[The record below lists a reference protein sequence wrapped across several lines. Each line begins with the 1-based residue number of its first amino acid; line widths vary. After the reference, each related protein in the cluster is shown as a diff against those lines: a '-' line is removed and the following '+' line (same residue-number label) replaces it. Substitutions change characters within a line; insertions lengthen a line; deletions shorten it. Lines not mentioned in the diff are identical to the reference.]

1 MDKDKFYKPNQKDM
15 AVMKKIHHHHMASM
29 NHSTDSPKHK
39 HHIQQV
45 MKHKSQLSKD
55 AQKLLMMGEGTYK
68 VEIEGLPKMYMD
80 TDNPGELR
88 RDLRKIVRKVDMVK
102 NVERVQK
109 SQVRKDLQLKIQGK
123 DDMEEMTMG
132 QGVEVKKTKIGEV
145 PKGIGWSLKKLGKHT
160 GKDHDVWHRVT
171 KPVAQPKIRAGSPM
185 YSSKNES
192 FFFVAEDQIKKDGA
206 KIKKAYAAIATEDM
220 NTITK
225 HLKKQGIDHDH
236 DKGELYVRRQDHRD
250 VMNHLNDLM
259 KKKMIKSKPPVTA
272 EKLDKEDEPFIK
284 NLVKNLRKGSKTHA
298 GQADDLEKAVKEAR
312 GVPRK
317 HTKTYSTM
325 NLKKAREL
333 MSPAKHRQDGID
345 RIAKGMGIS
354 KAKATKHH
362 DDVMKSYGFKA
373 EDKGRGPTGIA
384 YSLPKGHPDA
394 ENPATRQKYPERQ
407 TDKYKADYAKNNPLK
422 LSGKFS
428 KNESD
433 DYHYSTGEPLNKKLS
448 PKAQKAK
455 DAQARID
462 KKFAPGGSYSKGA
475 DQIRKVIA
483 KNETLTKEDTDFSK
497 AIDIVRKHS
506 KGSEIR
512 GSGDGT
518 TVTAEHPRGQYA
530 SKADRAAHTNM
541 LKDKLKHLKS
551 VKVVHKTYPGSATEQ
566 KEAHSTKDI
575 LKMFPKPSKF
585 SDKEVKMAKGI
596 AFDKR
601 YKGGDMDGAVRAQN
615 KIKKVLSDHPAVARA
630 NRAANESIGPFRR
643 GPKIFQPKPGDSP
656 ERTAMIK
663 SVQKSLNKRRE
674 RLAKAKKDRQA
685 AWAQGKDFDVTKAL
699 GYGPS
704 VKEEKKKK
712 TGLAGKA
719 EKSGMPLGILK
730 TVYNRGMAAW
740 KTGHRKGTTPQQW
753 AHARVNSFIT
763 KSSGTWGKA
772 DKDLADKVRARK
784 K

>member
-1 MDKDKFYKPNQKDM
+1 MDNKKKIIDETKKIVGKHLDKAGIPYSYAGGPEPMVRQKD
-15 AVMKKIHHHHMASM
+15 AGRAKALINKLHKDGTIKRNPGVTAYDKGPNIRPI
-29 NHSTDSPKHK
+29 STALKNK
-39 HHIQQV
+39 LGIKEATYQV
-45 MKHKSQLSKD
+45 D
-55 AQKLLMMGEGTYK
+55 
-68 VEIEGLPKMYMD
+68 IDGLPKMFMD

-102 NVERVQK
+102 DVKRVQK
-109 SQVRKDLQLKIQGK
+109 SDVRKHLQLKLKGH
-123 DDMEEMTMG
+123 DGEEEMEENKRPGLWANMHAKKKRGEPPAKKGDKDYPSDDALKRARGENVDELRTG
-132 QGVEVKKTKIGEV
+132 HSVEVKKTKIGEV
-145 PKGIGWSLKKLGKHT
+145 PKGIGWSLKKLGKQT

-171 KPVAQPKIRAGSPM
+171 KPVAQPRIRAGSPM
-185 YSSKNES
+185 YNSKNES

-206 KIKKAYAAIATEDM
+206 KVKKAYAAIATEDM
-220 NTITK
+220 NVITK

-272 EKLDKEDEPFIK
+272 EKLDKDDEPFIK
-284 NLVKNLRKGSKTHA
+284 NLIKNLRKGSKTHG
-298 GQADDLEKAVKEAR
+298 GQADDLEKAMKEAR

-317 HTKTYSTM
+317 HAKTYSNL

-354 KAKATKHH
+354 KAKAAKHH

-394 ENPATRQKYPERQ
+394 ENPATGKKYPERQ
-407 TDKYKADYAKNNPLK
+407 TDKYKADYAKNSPLK

-483 KNETLTKEDTDFSK
+483 KNEAMDPVTLGKMQAQAAATQRANQKKRDEKEK
-497 AIDIVRKHS
+497 
-506 KGSEIR
+506 
-512 GSGDGT
+512 
-518 TVTAEHPRGQYA
+518 
-530 SKADRAAHTNM
+530 
-541 LKDKLKHLKS
+541 KD
-551 VKVVHKTYPGSATEQ
+551 
-566 KEAHSTKDI
+566 
-575 LKMFPKPSKF
+575 
-585 SDKEVKMAKGI
+585 MAKK
-596 AFDKR
+596 ATHE
-601 YKGGDMDGAVRAQN
+601 MVT
-615 KIKKVLSDHPAVARA
+615 
-630 NRAANESIGPFRR
+630 RR
-643 GPKIFQPKPGDSP
+643 GKPIFQPKPGDSP

-663 SVQKSLNKRRE
+663 STQASLQKRKD
-674 RLAKAKKDRQA
+674 RLAKAKKDRA
-685 AWAQGKDFDVTKAL
+685 AAYKAGKPFDMVRAL
-699 GYGPS
+699 GYGKS
-704 VKEEKKKK
+704 VEANEEKKKK
-712 TGLAGKA
+712 TGLAAKA
-719 EKSGMPLGILK
+719 EKSGMPIGILRK
-730 TVYNRGMAAW
+730 VYNRGMAAW
-740 KTGHRKGTTPQQW
+740 KTGHRPGTTPQQW
-753 AHARVNSFIT
+753 AMARVNSFVT

-772 DKDLADKVRARK
+772 DKDLAAKVRAAK

>member
-132 QGVEVKKTKIGEV
+132 QGVEVKKTAVGDR
-145 PKGIGWSLKKLGKHT
+145 PKGYGWSLKKSGQQT
-160 GKDHDVWHRVT
+160 GKDHDVWHRQT
-171 KPVAQPKIRAGSPM
+171 KGVVQPRITTRSPM
-185 YSSKNES
+185 FNSKNES
-192 FFFVAEDQIKKDGA
+192 FYFVKEDQIKKDGA

-220 NTITK
+220 NIITK

-272 EKLDKEDEPFIK
+272 EKLDKEDEPFVK
-284 NLVKNLRKGSKTHA
+284 NLIKNLRKGAKTHG
-298 GQADDLEKAVKEAR
+298 GQADDLEKAMKEAR

-317 HTKTYSTM
+317 QAKTFSNL

-394 ENPATRQKYPERQ
+394 ENPATRKKYPERQ
-407 TDKYKADYAKNNPLK
+407 TDKYKADYAKNSPLK
-422 LSGKFS
+422 LSGKFGR
-428 KNESD
+428 NESVD
-433 DYHYSTGEPLNKKLS
+433 
-448 PKAQKAK
+448 
-455 DAQARID
+455 
-462 KKFAPGGSYSKGA
+462 
-475 DQIRKVIA
+475 
-483 KNETLTKEDTDFSK
+483 
-497 AIDIVRKHS
+497 
-506 KGSEIR
+506 
-512 GSGDGT
+512 
-518 TVTAEHPRGQYA
+518 
-530 SKADRAAHTNM
+530 
-541 LKDKLKHLKS
+541 
-551 VKVVHKTYPGSATEQ
+551 
-566 KEAHSTKDI
+566 EA
-575 LKMFPKPSKF
+575 FPKRTRSF
-585 SDKEVKMAKGI
+585 E
-596 AFDKR
+596 
-601 YKGGDMDGAVRAQN
+601 
-615 KIKKVLSDHPAVARA
+615 
-630 NRAANESIGPFRR
+630 
-643 GPKIFQPKPGDSP
+643 PKPGDSP

-740 KTGHRKGTTPQQW
+740 KTGHRPGTTPQQW
-753 AHARVNSFIT
+753 GHARVNSFIT

>member
-1 MDKDKFYKPNQKDM
+1 MTI
-15 AVMKKIHHHHMASM
+15 KKK
-29 NHSTDSPKHK
+29 TVD
-39 HHIQQV
+39 
-45 MKHKSQLSKD
+45 
-55 AQKLLMMGEGTYK
+55 EGTYK
-68 VEIEGLPKMYMD
+68 VEIEGLPRMYMD

-123 DDMEEMTMG
+123 DDIDESLNETKVIVGKHLDKAGIPYSYAGGPDPMVRQKDAGRAKELINKLHKDGTIKRNPGVTVYDKGPNIRPISKALKNKLGIKELRMG
-132 QGVEVKKTKIGEV
+132 HSVEVKKTKIGEV
-145 PKGIGWSLKKLGKHT
+145 PKGIGWSLKKLGKQT

-185 YSSKNES
+185 YNSKNES

-220 NTITK
+220 NVITK

-272 EKLDKEDEPFIK
+272 EKLDKDDEPFIK

-298 GQADDLEKAVKEAR
+298 GQADDLEKAMKEAR

-317 HTKTYSTM
+317 HAKTYSNL

-354 KAKATKHH
+354 KAKAAKHH
-362 DDVMKSYGFKA
+362 DDVMKSYGFKPEGKA
-373 EDKGRGPTGIA
+373 YGPTGVS
-384 YSLPKGHPDA
+384 YYVPKGHPN
-394 ENPATRQKYPERQ
+394 EVNPKTREKYPERQ
-407 TDKYKADYAKNNPLK
+407 TDKYKANYAKNNPLK

-483 KNETLTKEDTDFSK
+483 KNEAMDPVTLGKMQAQAAATQRANQKKRDEKEK
-497 AIDIVRKHS
+497 
-506 KGSEIR
+506 
-512 GSGDGT
+512 
-518 TVTAEHPRGQYA
+518 
-530 SKADRAAHTNM
+530 
-541 LKDKLKHLKS
+541 KD
-551 VKVVHKTYPGSATEQ
+551 
-566 KEAHSTKDI
+566 
-575 LKMFPKPSKF
+575 
-585 SDKEVKMAKGI
+585 MAKK
-596 AFDKR
+596 ATHE
-601 YKGGDMDGAVRAQN
+601 MVT
-615 KIKKVLSDHPAVARA
+615 
-630 NRAANESIGPFRR
+630 RR
-643 GPKIFQPKPGDSP
+643 GKPIFQPKPDDSP

-663 SVQKSLNKRRE
+663 STQASLQKRKD
-674 RLAKAKKDRQA
+674 RLAKAKKDRA
-685 AWAQGKDFDVTKAL
+685 AAYKAGKPFDMVRAL
-699 GYGPS
+699 GYGKS
-704 VKEEKKKK
+704 VEGKK
-712 TGLAGKA
+712 
-719 EKSGMPLGILK
+719 
-730 TVYNRGMAAW
+730 
-740 KTGHRKGTTPQQW
+740 
-753 AHARVNSFIT
+753 
-763 KSSGTWGKA
+763 
-772 DKDLADKVRARK
+772 
-784 K
+784 

>member
-1 MDKDKFYKPNQKDM
+1 
-15 AVMKKIHHHHMASM
+15 MASM
-29 NHSTDSPKHK
+29 QHSTGSPKHK

-109 SQVRKDLQLKIQGK
+109 SEVRKDLQLKIQGK

-192 FFFVAEDQIKKDGA
+192 FFFVAEDQIKRDGA

-220 NTITK
+220 NVITK

-259 KKKMIKSKPPVTA
+259 KKKMIKNKPPVTA
-272 EKLDKEDEPFIK
+272 EKLDKDDEPFVKKLI
-284 NLVKNLRKGSKTHA
+284 KNLRKGAKTHA
-298 GQADDLEKAVKEAR
+298 GQADDLEKSMKEAR
-312 GVPRK
+312 GVPRNY
-317 HTKTYSTM
+317 TKKYSNL

-354 KAKATKHH
+354 KAKAAKHH

-394 ENPATRQKYPERQ
+394 ENPATGKKYPERQ
-407 TDKYKADYAKNNPLK
+407 TDKYKADYAKNSPLK

-428 KNESD
+428 KNENAFRPPHMTKKD
-433 DYHYSTGEPLNKKLS
+433 VDIQKAKLS
-448 PKAQKAK
+448 PKAQRAK

-483 KNETLTKEDTDFSK
+483 KNESVDE
-497 AIDIVRKHS
+497 IV
-506 KGSEIR
+506 
-512 GSGDGT
+512 T
-518 TVTAEHPRGQYA
+518 
-530 SKADRAAHTNM
+530 
-541 LKDKLKHLKS
+541 
-551 VKVVHKTYPGSATEQ
+551 
-566 KEAHSTKDI
+566 
-575 LKMFPKPSKF
+575 
-585 SDKEVKMAKGI
+585 
-596 AFDKR
+596 
-601 YKGGDMDGAVRAQN
+601 
-615 KIKKVLSDHPAVARA
+615 
-630 NRAANESIGPFRR
+630 RR
-643 GPKIFQPKPGDSP
+643 GKPIFQPKPGDSP

-674 RLAKAKKDRQA
+674 RLAQIKKDRA
-685 AWAQGKDFDVTKAL
+685 AAYKQGKDFDVVKAL
-699 GYGPS
+699 GYDKAVEANED
-704 VKEEKKKK
+704 VKAAIKKK
-712 TGLAGKA
+712 AD
-719 EKSGMPLGILK
+719 KSGMPAGILRQ
-730 TVYNRGMAAW
+730 VYNRGVAAW
-740 KTGHRKGTTPQQW
+740 RTGHRPGTTPSQW
-753 AHARVNSFIT
+753 GHARVNSFVT

>member
-1 MDKDKFYKPNQKDM
+1 MDKDKFYKPNKKDM

-132 QGVEVKKTKIGEV
+132 QGVEVKKTAIGDR
-145 PKGIGWSLKKLGKHT
+145 PKGIGWSLKKSGQQT
-160 GKDHDVWHRVT
+160 GKDHDVWHRQT
-171 KPVAQPKIRAGSPM
+171 KGVVQPRITTRSPM
-185 YSSKNES
+185 FNSKNES
-192 FFFVAEDQIKKDGA
+192 FFFVKEDQIKKDGA

-272 EKLDKEDEPFIK
+272 EKLDKEDEPFVK
-284 NLVKNLRKGSKTHA
+284 NLIKNLRKGAKTHG
-298 GQADDLEKAVKEAR
+298 GQADDLEKAMKEAR
-312 GVPRK
+312 GVPRNY
-317 HTKTYSTM
+317 TKKYSNM

-333 MSPAKHRQDGID
+333 MSPAKHREDGIN

-373 EDKGRGPTGIA
+373 EGKAYGPTGVS
-384 YSLPKGHPDA
+384 YYVPKGHPS
-394 ENPATRQKYPERQ
+394 EVNPKTREKYPERQ
-407 TDKYKADYAKNNPLK
+407 TAKYKADYAKNSPIK

-448 PKAQKAK
+448 PKAQRAK

-483 KNETLTKEDTDFSK
+483 
-497 AIDIVRKHS
+497 R
-506 KGSEIR
+506 
-512 GSGDGT
+512 
-518 TVTAEHPRGQYA
+518 
-530 SKADRAAHTNM
+530 
-541 LKDKLKHLKS
+541 
-551 VKVVHKTYPGSATEQ
+551 
-566 KEAHSTKDI
+566 
-575 LKMFPKPSKF
+575 
-585 SDKEVKMAKGI
+585 
-596 AFDKR
+596 
-601 YKGGDMDGAVRAQN
+601 
-615 KIKKVLSDHPAVARA
+615 
-630 NRAANESIGPFRR
+630 NESVDEIVTRR
-643 GPKIFQPKPGDSP
+643 GKPIFQPKPGDSP

-674 RLAKAKKDRQA
+674 RLAKVKKDRA
-685 AWAQGKDFDVTKAL
+685 AAYKQGKDFDVLKAL
-699 GYGPS
+699 GYGKA
-704 VKEEKKKK
+704 VEANEEKKKK
-712 TGLAGKA
+712 TGLAAKA

-740 KTGHRKGTTPQQW
+740 KTGHRPGTTPQQW
-753 AHARVNSFIT
+753 GHARVNSFIT

>member
-1 MDKDKFYKPNQKDM
+1 MDKK
-15 AVMKKIHHHHMASM
+15 KKIVDEA
-29 NHSTDSPKHK
+29 TY
-39 HHIQQV
+39 QV
-45 MKHKSQLSKD
+45 D
-55 AQKLLMMGEGTYK
+55 
-68 VEIEGLPKMYMD
+68 IEGLPKMFMD
-80 TDNPGELR
+80 TDNPGSLKRE
-88 RDLRKIVRKVDMVK
+88 LRKIVRKVDMVK

-109 SQVRKDLQLKIQGK
+109 SDVRKHLQLKLKGQ
-123 DDMEEMTMG
+123 DDEDMEESKKRPGLWANMHAKKKRGEAPAKKGDKDYPSDDAIRRARGESIEELAMG
-132 QGVEVKKTKIGEV
+132 QGVEIKKTAVGDR
-145 PKGIGWSLKKLGKHT
+145 PKGIGWSLKKSGQQT

-171 KPVAQPKIRAGSPM
+171 KSVAQPKIGTRSPM
-185 YSSKNES
+185 FNSKNES
-192 FFFVAEDQIKKDGA
+192 FFFVAEDQIKRDGA

-259 KKKMIKSKPPVTA
+259 KKKMIKNKPPVTA
-272 EKLDKEDEPFIK
+272 EKLDKDDEPFVKKLI
-284 NLVKNLRKGSKTHA
+284 KNLRKGAKTHA
-298 GQADDLEKAVKEAR
+298 GQADDLEKSMKEAR
-312 GVPRK
+312 GVPRNY
-317 HTKTYSTM
+317 TKKYSNL

-354 KAKATKHH
+354 KAKAAKHH
-362 DDVMKSYGFKA
+362 DNVMKSYGFKA

-394 ENPATRQKYPERQ
+394 ENPATGKKYPERQ
-407 TDKYKADYAKNNPLK
+407 TDKYKADYAKNSPLK

-483 KNETLTKEDTDFSK
+483 KNESVDE
-497 AIDIVRKHS
+497 IV
-506 KGSEIR
+506 
-512 GSGDGT
+512 T
-518 TVTAEHPRGQYA
+518 
-530 SKADRAAHTNM
+530 
-541 LKDKLKHLKS
+541 
-551 VKVVHKTYPGSATEQ
+551 
-566 KEAHSTKDI
+566 
-575 LKMFPKPSKF
+575 
-585 SDKEVKMAKGI
+585 
-596 AFDKR
+596 
-601 YKGGDMDGAVRAQN
+601 
-615 KIKKVLSDHPAVARA
+615 
-630 NRAANESIGPFRR
+630 RR
-643 GPKIFQPKPGDSP
+643 GKPIFQPKPDDSP

-674 RLAKAKKDRQA
+674 RLAQVKKDRA
-685 AWAQGKDFDVTKAL
+685 AAYKQGKDFDVLKAL
-699 GYGPS
+699 GYGKA
-704 VKEEKKKK
+704 VEANEEKKK
-712 TGLAGKA
+712 TGLAAKA
-719 EKSGMPLGILK
+719 AKSGMPLGILK

-740 KTGHRKGTTPQQW
+740 KTGHRPGTTPQQW
-753 AHARVNSFIT
+753 GHARVNSFIT

>member
-1 MDKDKFYKPNQKDM
+1 MDKDKFYKPNKKDM
-15 AVMKKIHHHHMASM
+15 AIMKKIDHHHMASM
-29 NHSTDSPKHK
+29 NHSTGSPKHK

-123 DDMEEMTMG
+123 DDVDESEIKELAMG
-132 QGVEVKKTKIGEV
+132 QGVEVKKTAVGDR
-145 PKGIGWSLKKLGKHT
+145 PKGIGWSLKKSGQQT
-160 GKDHDVWHRVT
+160 GKDHDVWHRQT
-171 KPVAQPKIRAGSPM
+171 KGVAKPKITTRSPM
-185 YSSKNES
+185 YNSKNES
-192 FFFVAEDQIKKDGA
+192 FFFVAEDQIKRDGA

-220 NTITK
+220 NVITK

-250 VMNHLNDLM
+250 VMNHLSDLM

-272 EKLDKEDEPFIK
+272 EKLDKEDEPFVK
-284 NLVKNLRKGSKTHA
+284 NLIKNLRKGSKTHG
-298 GQADDLEKAVKEAR
+298 GQADDLEKAMKEAR
-312 GVPRK
+312 GIPRK
-317 HTKTYSTM
+317 QAKTFSNL

-345 RIAKGMGIS
+345 RIAKGMNIS

-362 DDVMKSYGFKA
+362 DDVMKSYGFKT

-394 ENPATRQKYPERQ
+394 ENPATRKKYPERQ
-407 TDKYKADYAKNNPLK
+407 TDKYKADYAKNSPLK
-422 LSGKFS
+422 LSGKFGR
-428 KNESD
+428 NESVD
-433 DYHYSTGEPLNKKLS
+433 
-448 PKAQKAK
+448 
-455 DAQARID
+455 
-462 KKFAPGGSYSKGA
+462 
-475 DQIRKVIA
+475 
-483 KNETLTKEDTDFSK
+483 
-497 AIDIVRKHS
+497 
-506 KGSEIR
+506 
-512 GSGDGT
+512 
-518 TVTAEHPRGQYA
+518 
-530 SKADRAAHTNM
+530 
-541 LKDKLKHLKS
+541 
-551 VKVVHKTYPGSATEQ
+551 
-566 KEAHSTKDI
+566 EA
-575 LKMFPKPSKF
+575 FPKRTRSF
-585 SDKEVKMAKGI
+585 E
-596 AFDKR
+596 
-601 YKGGDMDGAVRAQN
+601 
-615 KIKKVLSDHPAVARA
+615 
-630 NRAANESIGPFRR
+630 
-643 GPKIFQPKPGDSP
+643 PKPGDSP

-663 SVQKSLNKRRE
+663 SVQNSLNKRRE
-674 RLAKAKKDRQA
+674 RLAKAKKDRQT
-685 AWAQGKDFDVTKAL
+685 AWSQGKPFDTLKAL
-699 GYGPS
+699 GYG
-704 VKEEKKKK
+704 KTNEEKKKK

-719 EKSGMPLGILK
+719 EKSGMPLGVLK

-740 KTGHRKGTTPQQW
+740 KTGHRPGTTPQQW
-753 AHARVNSFIT
+753 GHARVNSFIT

>member
-1 MDKDKFYKPNQKDM
+1 MDKDKFYKPNKKDM

-29 NHSTDSPKHK
+29 QHSTGSPEHK

-45 MKHKSQLSKD
+45 MRHKNQLSKD

-132 QGVEVKKTKIGEV
+132 QGVEIKKTKIGEI
-145 PKGIGWSLKKLGKHT
+145 PKGIGWSLKKLGKDT

-171 KPVAQPKIRAGSPM
+171 KPVAQPRIRAGSTM

-220 NTITK
+220 NVITK

-298 GQADDLEKAVKEAR
+298 DQADDLEKAMKEAR

-317 HTKTYSTM
+317 YAKTYSNL

-354 KAKATKHH
+354 KAKAAKHH
-362 DDVMKSYGFKA
+362 DDVMKSYGFKPEGKA
-373 EDKGRGPTGIA
+373 YGPTGVS
-384 YSLPKGHPDA
+384 YYVPKGHPN
-394 ENPATRQKYPERQ
+394 EVNPKTREKYPERQ
-407 TDKYKADYAKNNPLK
+407 TAKYKADYAKNSPLK

-428 KNESD
+428 KNESVD
-433 DYHYSTGEPLNKKLS
+433 E
-448 PKAQKAK
+448 
-455 DAQARID
+455 
-462 KKFAPGGSYSKGA
+462 
-475 DQIRKVIA
+475 
-483 KNETLTKEDTDFSK
+483 
-497 AIDIVRKHS
+497 IV
-506 KGSEIR
+506 
-512 GSGDGT
+512 T
-518 TVTAEHPRGQYA
+518 
-530 SKADRAAHTNM
+530 
-541 LKDKLKHLKS
+541 
-551 VKVVHKTYPGSATEQ
+551 
-566 KEAHSTKDI
+566 
-575 LKMFPKPSKF
+575 
-585 SDKEVKMAKGI
+585 
-596 AFDKR
+596 
-601 YKGGDMDGAVRAQN
+601 
-615 KIKKVLSDHPAVARA
+615 
-630 NRAANESIGPFRR
+630 RR
-643 GPKIFQPKPGDSP
+643 GKPIFQPKPGDSP

-674 RLAKAKKDRQA
+674 RLAKAKKDRA
-685 AWAQGKDFDVTKAL
+685 AAYAQGKDFDMVKAL
-699 GYGPS
+699 GYGTS
-704 VKEEKKKK
+704 VKEDVKAAIKKK
-712 TGLAGKA
+712 AD
-719 EKSGMPLGILK
+719 KSGMPAGILRQ
-730 TVYNRGMAAW
+730 VYNRGVAAW
-740 KTGHRKGTTPQQW
+740 RTGHRPGTTPSQW
-753 AHARVNSFIT
+753 GHARVNSFVT

>member
-1 MDKDKFYKPNQKDM
+1 MQTEKQHLLKWQIKGNKMDKDKFYKPNKKDM
-15 AVMKKIHHHHMASM
+15 AIMKKIDHHHMASM
-29 NHSTDSPKHK
+29 NHSTGSPKHK

-123 DDMEEMTMG
+123 DDVDESEIKELAMG
-132 QGVEVKKTKIGEV
+132 QGVEVKKTAVGDR
-145 PKGIGWSLKKLGKHT
+145 PKGIGWSLKKSGQQT
-160 GKDHDVWHRVT
+160 GKDHDVWHRQT
-171 KPVAQPKIRAGSPM
+171 KGVAKPKITTRSPM
-185 YSSKNES
+185 YNSKNES
-192 FFFVAEDQIKKDGA
+192 FFFVAEDQIKRDGA

-220 NTITK
+220 NVITK

-250 VMNHLNDLM
+250 VMNHLSDLM

-272 EKLDKEDEPFIK
+272 EKLDKEDEPFVK
-284 NLVKNLRKGSKTHA
+284 NLIKNLRKGSKTHG
-298 GQADDLEKAVKEAR
+298 GQADDLEKAMKEAR
-312 GVPRK
+312 GIPRK
-317 HTKTYSTM
+317 QAKTFSNL

-345 RIAKGMGIS
+345 RIAKGMNIS

-362 DDVMKSYGFKA
+362 DDVMKSYGFKT

-394 ENPATRQKYPERQ
+394 ENPATRKKYPERQ
-407 TDKYKADYAKNNPLK
+407 TDKYKADYAKNSPLK
-422 LSGKFS
+422 LSGKFGR
-428 KNESD
+428 NESVD
-433 DYHYSTGEPLNKKLS
+433 
-448 PKAQKAK
+448 
-455 DAQARID
+455 
-462 KKFAPGGSYSKGA
+462 
-475 DQIRKVIA
+475 
-483 KNETLTKEDTDFSK
+483 
-497 AIDIVRKHS
+497 
-506 KGSEIR
+506 
-512 GSGDGT
+512 
-518 TVTAEHPRGQYA
+518 
-530 SKADRAAHTNM
+530 
-541 LKDKLKHLKS
+541 
-551 VKVVHKTYPGSATEQ
+551 
-566 KEAHSTKDI
+566 EA
-575 LKMFPKPSKF
+575 FPKRTRSF
-585 SDKEVKMAKGI
+585 E
-596 AFDKR
+596 
-601 YKGGDMDGAVRAQN
+601 
-615 KIKKVLSDHPAVARA
+615 
-630 NRAANESIGPFRR
+630 
-643 GPKIFQPKPGDSP
+643 PKPGDSP

-663 SVQKSLNKRRE
+663 SVQNSLNKRRE

-685 AWAQGKDFDVTKAL
+685 AYAQGKPFDTLKAL
-699 GYGPS
+699 GYG
-704 VKEEKKKK
+704 KTNEEKKKK

-719 EKSGMPLGILK
+719 EKSGMPLGVLK

-740 KTGHRKGTTPQQW
+740 KTGHRPGTTPQQW
-753 AHARVNSFIT
+753 GHARVNSFIT

>member
-29 NHSTDSPKHK
+29 QHSTDSPKHK

-123 DDMEEMTMG
+123 DEVDEELSTTMQKELDGLKAKHQHLSNLRTQSPSRQAEKERLKNRIKKLTGKSEEVEEAMQPRPRKGRQTPQELETMKLYNYAMKQKPGSPERKNVMNTLNRKRQEMGKPPIKELAMG
-132 QGVEVKKTKIGEV
+132 QGVEIKKTPVGER

-171 KPVAQPKIRAGSPM
+171 KPVAQPRIRAGSTM

-192 FFFVAEDQIKKDGA
+192 FFFVTEDQIKRDGA

-298 GQADDLEKAVKEAR
+298 GQADDLEKA
-312 GVPRK
+312 
-317 HTKTYSTM
+317 
-325 NLKKAREL
+325 
-333 MSPAKHRQDGID
+333 
-345 RIAKGMGIS
+345 
-354 KAKATKHH
+354 
-362 DDVMKSYGFKA
+362 MK

-394 ENPATRQKYPERQ
+394 ENPATGKKYPERQ
-407 TDKYKADYAKNNPLK
+407 TDKYKADYAKNSPLK

-483 KNETLTKEDTDFSK
+483 KNESVDE
-497 AIDIVRKHS
+497 IV
-506 KGSEIR
+506 
-512 GSGDGT
+512 T
-518 TVTAEHPRGQYA
+518 
-530 SKADRAAHTNM
+530 
-541 LKDKLKHLKS
+541 
-551 VKVVHKTYPGSATEQ
+551 
-566 KEAHSTKDI
+566 
-575 LKMFPKPSKF
+575 
-585 SDKEVKMAKGI
+585 
-596 AFDKR
+596 
-601 YKGGDMDGAVRAQN
+601 
-615 KIKKVLSDHPAVARA
+615 
-630 NRAANESIGPFRR
+630 RR
-643 GPKIFQPKPGDSP
+643 GKPIFQPKPDDSP

-674 RLAKAKKDRQA
+674 RLAQVKKDRA
-685 AWAQGKDFDVTKAL
+685 AAYKQGKDFDVLKAL
-699 GYGPS
+699 GYGKA
-704 VKEEKKKK
+704 VEANEEKKK
-712 TGLAGKA
+712 TGLAAKA
-719 EKSGMPLGILK
+719 AKSGMPLGILK

-740 KTGHRKGTTPQQW
+740 KTGHRPGTTPQQW
-753 AHARVNSFIT
+753 GHARVNSFIT

>member
-1 MDKDKFYKPNQKDM
+1 MDKDKFYKPNKKDM
-15 AVMKKIHHHHMASM
+15 AIMKKIDHHHMASM
-29 NHSTDSPKHK
+29 NHSTGSPKHK

-123 DDMEEMTMG
+123 DDVDESEIKELAMG
-132 QGVEVKKTKIGEV
+132 QGVEVKKTAVGDR
-145 PKGIGWSLKKLGKHT
+145 PKGIGWSLKKSGQQT
-160 GKDHDVWHRVT
+160 GKDHDVWHRQT
-171 KPVAQPKIRAGSPM
+171 KGVAKPKITTRSPM
-185 YSSKNES
+185 YNSKNES
-192 FFFVAEDQIKKDGA
+192 FFFVAEDQIKRDGA

-220 NTITK
+220 NVITK

-250 VMNHLNDLM
+250 VMNHLSDLM

-272 EKLDKEDEPFIK
+272 EKLDKEDEPFVK
-284 NLVKNLRKGSKTHA
+284 NLIKNLRKGSKTHG
-298 GQADDLEKAVKEAR
+298 GQADDLEKAMKEAR
-312 GVPRK
+312 GIPRK
-317 HTKTYSTM
+317 QAKTFSNL

-345 RIAKGMGIS
+345 RIAKGMNIS

-362 DDVMKSYGFKA
+362 DDVMKSYGFKT

-394 ENPATRQKYPERQ
+394 ENPATRKKYPERQ
-407 TDKYKADYAKNNPLK
+407 TDKYKADYAKNSPLK
-422 LSGKFS
+422 LSGKFGR
-428 KNESD
+428 NESVD
-433 DYHYSTGEPLNKKLS
+433 
-448 PKAQKAK
+448 
-455 DAQARID
+455 
-462 KKFAPGGSYSKGA
+462 
-475 DQIRKVIA
+475 
-483 KNETLTKEDTDFSK
+483 
-497 AIDIVRKHS
+497 
-506 KGSEIR
+506 
-512 GSGDGT
+512 
-518 TVTAEHPRGQYA
+518 
-530 SKADRAAHTNM
+530 
-541 LKDKLKHLKS
+541 
-551 VKVVHKTYPGSATEQ
+551 
-566 KEAHSTKDI
+566 EA
-575 LKMFPKPSKF
+575 FPKRTRSF
-585 SDKEVKMAKGI
+585 E
-596 AFDKR
+596 
-601 YKGGDMDGAVRAQN
+601 
-615 KIKKVLSDHPAVARA
+615 
-630 NRAANESIGPFRR
+630 
-643 GPKIFQPKPGDSP
+643 PKPGDSP

-674 RLAKAKKDRQA
+674 RLAKAKKDRQT
-685 AWAQGKDFDVTKAL
+685 AWSQGKPFDTLKAL
-699 GYGPS
+699 GYG
-704 VKEEKKKK
+704 KTNEEKKKK

-719 EKSGMPLGILK
+719 EKSGMPLGVLK

-740 KTGHRKGTTPQQW
+740 KTGHRPGTTPQQW
-753 AHARVNSFIT
+753 GHARVNSFIT

>member
-1 MDKDKFYKPNQKDM
+1 MQIEKQHLLKWQTKGNKMDKDKFYKPNKKDM

-29 NHSTDSPKHK
+29 QHSTGSPEHK

-45 MKHKSQLSKD
+45 MRHKNQLSKD

-132 QGVEVKKTKIGEV
+132 QGVEIKKTKIGEI
-145 PKGIGWSLKKLGKHT
+145 PKGIGWSLKKLGKDT

-171 KPVAQPKIRAGSPM
+171 KPVAQPRIRAGSTM

-220 NTITK
+220 NVITK

-298 GQADDLEKAVKEAR
+298 GQADDLEKAMKEAR

-317 HTKTYSTM
+317 YAKTYSNL

-354 KAKATKHH
+354 KAKAAKHH
-362 DDVMKSYGFKA
+362 DDVMKSYGFKPEGKA
-373 EDKGRGPTGIA
+373 YGPTGVS
-384 YSLPKGHPDA
+384 YYVPKGHPN
-394 ENPATRQKYPERQ
+394 EVNPKTREKYPERQ
-407 TDKYKADYAKNNPLK
+407 TAKYKADYAKNSPLK

-428 KNESD
+428 KNESVD
-433 DYHYSTGEPLNKKLS
+433 E
-448 PKAQKAK
+448 
-455 DAQARID
+455 
-462 KKFAPGGSYSKGA
+462 
-475 DQIRKVIA
+475 
-483 KNETLTKEDTDFSK
+483 
-497 AIDIVRKHS
+497 IV
-506 KGSEIR
+506 
-512 GSGDGT
+512 T
-518 TVTAEHPRGQYA
+518 
-530 SKADRAAHTNM
+530 
-541 LKDKLKHLKS
+541 
-551 VKVVHKTYPGSATEQ
+551 
-566 KEAHSTKDI
+566 
-575 LKMFPKPSKF
+575 
-585 SDKEVKMAKGI
+585 
-596 AFDKR
+596 
-601 YKGGDMDGAVRAQN
+601 
-615 KIKKVLSDHPAVARA
+615 
-630 NRAANESIGPFRR
+630 RR
-643 GPKIFQPKPGDSP
+643 GKPIFQPKPGDSP

-674 RLAKAKKDRQA
+674 RLAKAKKDRA
-685 AWAQGKDFDVTKAL
+685 AAYAQGKDFDMVKAL
-699 GYGPS
+699 GYGTS
-704 VKEEKKKK
+704 VKEDVKAAIKKK
-712 TGLAGKA
+712 AD
-719 EKSGMPLGILK
+719 KSGMPAGILRQ
-730 TVYNRGMAAW
+730 VYNRGVAAW
-740 KTGHRKGTTPQQW
+740 RTGHRPGTTPSQW
-753 AHARVNSFIT
+753 GHARVNSFVT

>member
-1 MDKDKFYKPNQKDM
+1 MTI
-15 AVMKKIHHHHMASM
+15 KKK
-29 NHSTDSPKHK
+29 TVD
-39 HHIQQV
+39 
-45 MKHKSQLSKD
+45 
-55 AQKLLMMGEGTYK
+55 EGTYK
-68 VEIEGLPKMYMD
+68 VEIEGLPRMYMD

-123 DDMEEMTMG
+123 DEMEEMTMG
-132 QGVEVKKTKIGEV
+132 QGVEIKKTAVGDR
-145 PKGIGWSLKKLGKHT
+145 PKGIGWSLKKSGQQT

-192 FFFVAEDQIKKDGA
+192 FFFVKEDQIKKDGA
-206 KIKKAYAAIATEDM
+206 KIKKAYDAIATEDM
-220 NTITK
+220 NVITK

-272 EKLDKEDEPFIK
+272 EKLDKDDEPFIK

-298 GQADDLEKAVKEAR
+298 GQADDLEKAMKEAR

-317 HTKTYSTM
+317 HAKTYSNL

-354 KAKATKHH
+354 KAKAAKHH
-362 DDVMKSYGFKA
+362 DDVMKSYGFKPEGKA
-373 EDKGRGPTGIA
+373 YGPTGVS
-384 YSLPKGHPDA
+384 YYVPKGHPN
-394 ENPATRQKYPERQ
+394 EVNPKTREKYPERQ

-433 DYHYSTGEPLNKKLS
+433 DYHYSTGEPLNKKMNPVTLG
-448 PKAQKAK
+448 KMQ
-455 DAQARID
+455 AQAAATQRANQRKRD
-462 KKFAPGGSYSKGA
+462 EKEKK
-475 DQIRKVIA
+475 D
-483 KNETLTKEDTDFSK
+483 
-497 AIDIVRKHS
+497 
-506 KGSEIR
+506 
-512 GSGDGT
+512 
-518 TVTAEHPRGQYA
+518 
-530 SKADRAAHTNM
+530 
-541 LKDKLKHLKS
+541 
-551 VKVVHKTYPGSATEQ
+551 
-566 KEAHSTKDI
+566 
-575 LKMFPKPSKF
+575 
-585 SDKEVKMAKGI
+585 MAKK
-596 AFDKR
+596 ATHE
-601 YKGGDMDGAVRAQN
+601 MVT
-615 KIKKVLSDHPAVARA
+615 
-630 NRAANESIGPFRR
+630 RR
-643 GPKIFQPKPGDSP
+643 GKPIFQPKPGDSP

-674 RLAKAKKDRQA
+674 RLAQVKKDRA
-685 AWAQGKDFDVTKAL
+685 AAYKQGKDFDVLKAL
-699 GYGPS
+699 GYGKA
-704 VKEEKKKK
+704 VEANEEKKKK
-712 TGLAGKA
+712 TGLAAKA
-719 EKSGMPLGILK
+719 EKSGMPLGILRQ
-730 TVYNRGMAAW
+730 VYNRGMAAW
-740 KTGHRKGTTPQQW
+740 KTGHRPGTTPQQW
-753 AHARVNSFIT
+753 AMARVNSFVT

-772 DKDLADKVRARK
+772 DKDLAAKVRAAK

>member
-29 NHSTDSPKHK
+29 QHSTDSPKHK

-123 DDMEEMTMG
+123 DDIDESLNETKVIVGKHLDKAGIPYSYAGGPDPMVRQKDAGRAKELINKLHKDGTIKRNPGVTVYDKGPNIRPISKALKNKLGIKELRMG
-132 QGVEVKKTKIGEV
+132 HSVEVKKTKIGEV
-145 PKGIGWSLKKLGKHT
+145 PKGIGWSLKKLGKQT

-171 KPVAQPKIRAGSPM
+171 KPVAQPRIRAGSPM
-185 YSSKNES
+185 YNSKNES

-220 NTITK
+220 NVITK

-298 GQADDLEKAVKEAR
+298 GQADDLEKAMKEAR

-317 HTKTYSTM
+317 HAKTYSNL

-354 KAKATKHH
+354 KAKAAKHH
-362 DDVMKSYGFKA
+362 DDVMKSYGFKPEGKA
-373 EDKGRGPTGIA
+373 YGPTGVS
-384 YSLPKGHPDA
+384 YYVPKGHPN
-394 ENPATRQKYPERQ
+394 EVNPKTREKYPERQ
-407 TDKYKADYAKNNPLK
+407 TDKYKADYAKNSPLK

-448 PKAQKAK
+448 PKAQRAK

-483 KNETLTKEDTDFSK
+483 KNESVDE
-497 AIDIVRKHS
+497 IV
-506 KGSEIR
+506 
-512 GSGDGT
+512 T
-518 TVTAEHPRGQYA
+518 
-530 SKADRAAHTNM
+530 
-541 LKDKLKHLKS
+541 
-551 VKVVHKTYPGSATEQ
+551 
-566 KEAHSTKDI
+566 
-575 LKMFPKPSKF
+575 
-585 SDKEVKMAKGI
+585 
-596 AFDKR
+596 
-601 YKGGDMDGAVRAQN
+601 
-615 KIKKVLSDHPAVARA
+615 
-630 NRAANESIGPFRR
+630 RR
-643 GPKIFQPKPGDSP
+643 GKPIFQPKPGDSP

-674 RLAKAKKDRQA
+674 RLAQVKKDRA
-685 AWAQGKDFDVTKAL
+685 AAYKQGKDFDVLKAL
-699 GYGPS
+699 GYGKA
-704 VKEEKKKK
+704 VEANEEKKK
-712 TGLAGKA
+712 TGLAAKA
-719 EKSGMPLGILK
+719 AKSGMPLGILK

-740 KTGHRKGTTPQQW
+740 KTGHRPGTTPQQW
-753 AHARVNSFIT
+753 GHARVNSFIT

>member
-1 MDKDKFYKPNQKDM
+1 MERKGNLPLVKRGNKMFYQPNERDQ

-29 NHSTDSPKHK
+29 QYSTGSPEHR
-39 HHIQQV
+39 HHVQQV
-45 MKHKSQLSKD
+45 MRHKTQLSKD

-123 DDMEEMTMG
+123 EEVDEEISANMQKELDHLKAKHQHLSNLRTSTPSRQAEKERIKNRIKKITGKSEEVKELAMG
-132 QGVEVKKTKIGEV
+132 QGVEIKKTAVGDR
-145 PKGIGWSLKKLGKHT
+145 PKGIGWSLKKSGQQT

-171 KPVAQPKIRAGSPM
+171 KPVAQPRIRAGSTM

-220 NTITK
+220 NVITK

-298 GQADDLEKAVKEAR
+298 GQADDLEKAMKEAR
-312 GVPRK
+312 GVPRNY
-317 HTKTYSTM
+317 TKKYSNL

-394 ENPATRQKYPERQ
+394 ENPATGKKYPERQ
-407 TDKYKADYAKNNPLK
+407 TDKYKADYAKNSPLK

-428 KNESD
+428 KNENAFRPPYMTKKD
-433 DYHYSTGEPLNKKLS
+433 VDIQKAKLS
-448 PKAQKAK
+448 PKAQRAK

-483 KNETLTKEDTDFSK
+483 KNESVDE
-497 AIDIVRKHS
+497 IV
-506 KGSEIR
+506 
-512 GSGDGT
+512 T
-518 TVTAEHPRGQYA
+518 
-530 SKADRAAHTNM
+530 
-541 LKDKLKHLKS
+541 
-551 VKVVHKTYPGSATEQ
+551 
-566 KEAHSTKDI
+566 
-575 LKMFPKPSKF
+575 
-585 SDKEVKMAKGI
+585 
-596 AFDKR
+596 
-601 YKGGDMDGAVRAQN
+601 
-615 KIKKVLSDHPAVARA
+615 
-630 NRAANESIGPFRR
+630 RR
-643 GPKIFQPKPGDSP
+643 GKPIFQPKPGDSP

-674 RLAKAKKDRQA
+674 RLAQVKKDRA
-685 AWAQGKDFDVTKAL
+685 AAYKQGKDFDVLKAL
-699 GYGPS
+699 GYGKA
-704 VKEEKKKK
+704 VEANEEKKK
-712 TGLAGKA
+712 TGLAAKA
-719 EKSGMPLGILK
+719 AKSGMPLGILK

-740 KTGHRKGTTPQQW
+740 KTGHRPGTTPQQW
-753 AHARVNSFIT
+753 GHARVNSFIT

>member
-1 MDKDKFYKPNQKDM
+1 MTI
-15 AVMKKIHHHHMASM
+15 KKKTV
-29 NHSTDSPKHK
+29 N
-39 HHIQQV
+39 
-45 MKHKSQLSKD
+45 
-55 AQKLLMMGEGTYK
+55 EGTYK

-132 QGVEVKKTKIGEV
+132 QGIEVKKTAVGDR
-145 PKGIGWSLKKLGKHT
+145 PKGIGWSLKKSGQQT

-171 KPVAQPKIRAGSPM
+171 KPVAQPRIRAGSPM

-220 NTITK
+220 NVITK

-298 GQADDLEKAVKEAR
+298 GQADDLEKAMKEAR

-317 HTKTYSTM
+317 YAKTYSNL

-354 KAKATKHH
+354 KAKAAKHH
-362 DDVMKSYGFKA
+362 DDVMKSYGFKPEGKA
-373 EDKGRGPTGIA
+373 YGPTGVS
-384 YSLPKGHPDA
+384 YYVPKGHPN
-394 ENPATRQKYPERQ
+394 EVNPKTREKYPERQ
-407 TDKYKADYAKNNPLK
+407 TDKYKADYAKNSPLK

-428 KNESD
+428 KNENAFRPPYMTKKD
-433 DYHYSTGEPLNKKLS
+433 VDIQKAKLS
-448 PKAQKAK
+448 PKAQRAK

-483 KNETLTKEDTDFSK
+483 KNESVDE
-497 AIDIVRKHS
+497 IV
-506 KGSEIR
+506 
-512 GSGDGT
+512 T
-518 TVTAEHPRGQYA
+518 
-530 SKADRAAHTNM
+530 
-541 LKDKLKHLKS
+541 
-551 VKVVHKTYPGSATEQ
+551 
-566 KEAHSTKDI
+566 
-575 LKMFPKPSKF
+575 
-585 SDKEVKMAKGI
+585 
-596 AFDKR
+596 
-601 YKGGDMDGAVRAQN
+601 
-615 KIKKVLSDHPAVARA
+615 
-630 NRAANESIGPFRR
+630 RR
-643 GPKIFQPKPGDSP
+643 GKPIFQPKPGDSP

-674 RLAKAKKDRQA
+674 RLAQIKKDRA
-685 AWAQGKDFDVTKAL
+685 AAYKQGKDFDVVKAL
-699 GYGPS
+699 GYDKAVEANED
-704 VKEEKKKK
+704 VKAAIKKK
-712 TGLAGKA
+712 AD
-719 EKSGMPLGILK
+719 KSGMPAGILRQ
-730 TVYNRGMAAW
+730 VYNRGVAAW
-740 KTGHRKGTTPQQW
+740 RTGHRPGTTPSQW
-753 AHARVNSFIT
+753 GHARVNSFVT

>member
-1 MDKDKFYKPNQKDM
+1 MTI
-15 AVMKKIHHHHMASM
+15 KKK
-29 NHSTDSPKHK
+29 TVD
-39 HHIQQV
+39 
-45 MKHKSQLSKD
+45 
-55 AQKLLMMGEGTYK
+55 EGTYK

-123 DDMEEMTMG
+123 DEMEEMTMG
-132 QGVEVKKTKIGEV
+132 QGVEIKKTAVGDR
-145 PKGIGWSLKKLGKHT
+145 PKGIGWSLKKSGQQT
-160 GKDHDVWHRVT
+160 GKDHDVWHRIT

-192 FFFVAEDQIKKDGA
+192 FFFVKEDQIKKDGA

-220 NTITK
+220 NVITK

-272 EKLDKEDEPFIK
+272 EKLDKEDEPFVK
-284 NLVKNLRKGSKTHA
+284 NLIKNLRKGAKTHG
-298 GQADDLEKAVKEAR
+298 GQADDLEKAMKEAR
-312 GVPRK
+312 GVPRNY
-317 HTKTYSTM
+317 TKKYSTM

-354 KAKATKHH
+354 KAKAAKHH
-362 DDVMKSYGFKA
+362 DNVMKSYGFKA

-394 ENPATRQKYPERQ
+394 ENPATGKKYPERQ
-407 TDKYKADYAKNNPLK
+407 TDKYKADYAKNSPLK

-483 KNETLTKEDTDFSK
+483 KNESVDE
-497 AIDIVRKHS
+497 IV
-506 KGSEIR
+506 
-512 GSGDGT
+512 T
-518 TVTAEHPRGQYA
+518 
-530 SKADRAAHTNM
+530 
-541 LKDKLKHLKS
+541 
-551 VKVVHKTYPGSATEQ
+551 
-566 KEAHSTKDI
+566 
-575 LKMFPKPSKF
+575 
-585 SDKEVKMAKGI
+585 
-596 AFDKR
+596 
-601 YKGGDMDGAVRAQN
+601 
-615 KIKKVLSDHPAVARA
+615 
-630 NRAANESIGPFRR
+630 RR
-643 GPKIFQPKPGDSP
+643 GKPIFQPKPDDSP

-674 RLAKAKKDRQA
+674 RLAQIKKDRA
-685 AWAQGKDFDVTKAL
+685 AAYKQGKDFDVLKAL
-699 GYGPS
+699 GYGKA
-704 VKEEKKKK
+704 VEANEEKKK
-712 TGLAGKA
+712 TGLAAKA
-719 EKSGMPLGILK
+719 AKSGMPLGILK

-740 KTGHRKGTTPQQW
+740 KTGHRPGTTPQQW
-753 AHARVNSFIT
+753 GHARVNSFIT

>member
-1 MDKDKFYKPNQKDM
+1 MTQIEKQHSLKWQIKGNKMDKDKFYKPNQKDM

-29 NHSTDSPKHK
+29 QHSTGSPKHK

-123 DDMEEMTMG
+123 DEMEEMTMG
-132 QGVEVKKTKIGEV
+132 QGVEIKKTAVGDR
-145 PKGIGWSLKKLGKHT
+145 PKGIGWSLKKSGQQT

-192 FFFVAEDQIKKDGA
+192 FFFVKEDQIKKDGA

-220 NTITK
+220 NVITK

-272 EKLDKEDEPFIK
+272 EKLDKDDEPFIK
-284 NLVKNLRKGSKTHA
+284 NLIKNLRKGSKTHA
-298 GQADDLEKAVKEAR
+298 GQADDLEKAM
-312 GVPRK
+312 
-317 HTKTYSTM
+317 KTENAFRPPHMS
-325 NLKKAREL
+325 KSDVDHQKARKL
-333 MSPAKHRQDGID
+333 MSPAKHRADGIN
-345 RIAKGMGIS
+345 RIMKGMNID
-354 KAKATKHH
+354 KAKATKYH
-362 DDVMKSYGFKA
+362 DNVMKSYGFKPEGKA
-373 EDKGRGPTGIA
+373 YGPTGVS
-384 YSLPKGHPDA
+384 YYVPKGHPN
-394 ENPATRQKYPERQ
+394 EVNPKTREKYPERQ
-407 TDKYKADYAKNNPLK
+407 TAKYKADYAKNSPLK

-428 KNESD
+428 KNESVD
-433 DYHYSTGEPLNKKLS
+433 E
-448 PKAQKAK
+448 
-455 DAQARID
+455 
-462 KKFAPGGSYSKGA
+462 
-475 DQIRKVIA
+475 
-483 KNETLTKEDTDFSK
+483 
-497 AIDIVRKHS
+497 IV
-506 KGSEIR
+506 
-512 GSGDGT
+512 T
-518 TVTAEHPRGQYA
+518 
-530 SKADRAAHTNM
+530 
-541 LKDKLKHLKS
+541 
-551 VKVVHKTYPGSATEQ
+551 
-566 KEAHSTKDI
+566 
-575 LKMFPKPSKF
+575 
-585 SDKEVKMAKGI
+585 
-596 AFDKR
+596 
-601 YKGGDMDGAVRAQN
+601 
-615 KIKKVLSDHPAVARA
+615 
-630 NRAANESIGPFRR
+630 RR
-643 GPKIFQPKPGDSP
+643 GKPIFQPKPGDSP

-674 RLAKAKKDRQA
+674 RLAQVKKDRA
-685 AWAQGKDFDVTKAL
+685 AAYKQGKDFDVLKAL
-699 GYGPS
+699 GYGKA
-704 VKEEKKKK
+704 VEANEEKKK
-712 TGLAGKA
+712 TGLAAKA
-719 EKSGMPLGILK
+719 AKSGMPLGILK

-740 KTGHRKGTTPQQW
+740 KTGHRPGTTPQQW
-753 AHARVNSFIT
+753 GHARVNSFIT

>member
-1 MDKDKFYKPNQKDM
+1 
-15 AVMKKIHHHHMASM
+15 
-29 NHSTDSPKHK
+29 
-39 HHIQQV
+39 
-45 MKHKSQLSKD
+45 
-55 AQKLLMMGEGTYK
+55 
-68 VEIEGLPKMYMD
+68 
-80 TDNPGELR
+80 
-88 RDLRKIVRKVDMVK
+88 MVK

-123 DDMEEMTMG
+123 DDIDESLNETKVIVGKHLDKAGIPYSYAGGPDPMVRQKDAGRAKELINKLHKDGTIKRNPGVTVYDKGPNIRPISKALKNKLGIKELRMG
-132 QGVEVKKTKIGEV
+132 HSVEVKKTKIGEV
-145 PKGIGWSLKKLGKHT
+145 PKGIGWSLKKLGKQT

-171 KPVAQPKIRAGSPM
+171 KPVAQPRIRAGSPM
-185 YSSKNES
+185 YNSKNES
-192 FFFVAEDQIKKDGA
+192 FFFVAEDQIKKDCA

-220 NTITK
+220 NVITK

-236 DKGELYVRRQDHRD
+236 DKGELYVRRKDHRD

-272 EKLDKEDEPFIK
+272 EKLDKDDEPFIK
-284 NLVKNLRKGSKTHA
+284 NLIKNLRKGSKTHG
-298 GQADDLEKAVKEAR
+298 GQADDLEKAMKEAR
-312 GVPRK
+312 GVPRNY
-317 HTKTYSTM
+317 TKKYSTM

-333 MSPAKHRQDGID
+333 MSPAKHRQDGIN

-394 ENPATRQKYPERQ
+394 ENPATGKKYPERQ
-407 TDKYKADYAKNNPLK
+407 TDKYKADYAKNSPLK

-448 PKAQKAK
+448 PKAQRAK

-483 KNETLTKEDTDFSK
+483 KNE
-497 AIDIVRKHS
+497 
-506 KGSEIR
+506 
-512 GSGDGT
+512 
-518 TVTAEHPRGQYA
+518 
-530 SKADRAAHTNM
+530 
-541 LKDKLKHLKS
+541 S
-551 VKVVHKTYPGSATEQ
+551 V
-566 KEAHSTKDI
+566 D
-575 LKMFPKPSKF
+575 
-585 SDKEVKMAKGI
+585 
-596 AFDKR
+596 
-601 YKGGDMDGAVRAQN
+601 
-615 KIKKVLSDHPAVARA
+615 
-630 NRAANESIGPFRR
+630 ESIGPFRR
-643 GPKIFQPKPGDSP
+643 GPKIFQPKPDDSP

-663 SVQKSLNKRRE
+663 SVQKSLNRRRE

-685 AWAQGKDFDVTKAL
+685 AYAQGKPFDTLKAL
-699 GYGPS
+699 GYG
-704 VKEEKKKK
+704 KAIEANEEKKKK
-712 TGLAGKA
+712 TGLAAKA

-740 KTGHRKGTTPQQW
+740 KTGHRPGTTPQQW
-753 AHARVNSFIT
+753 GHARVNSFIT

>member
-1 MDKDKFYKPNQKDM
+1 MDK
-15 AVMKKIHHHHMASM
+15 KKK
-29 NHSTDSPKHK
+29 TVD
-39 HHIQQV
+39 
-45 MKHKSQLSKD
+45 
-55 AQKLLMMGEGTYK
+55 EGTYK
-68 VEIEGLPKMYMD
+68 VEIEGLPKMYID

-132 QGVEVKKTKIGEV
+132 QGIEVKKTAVGDR
-145 PKGIGWSLKKLGKHT
+145 PKGIGWSLKKSGQQT
-160 GKDHDVWHRVT
+160 GKDHDVWHRQT
-171 KPVAQPKIRAGSPM
+171 KGVAQPRITTRSPM
-185 YSSKNES
+185 FNSKNES
-192 FFFVAEDQIKKDGA
+192 FFFVKEDQIKKDGA

-272 EKLDKEDEPFIK
+272 EKLDKEDEPFVK
-284 NLVKNLRKGSKTHA
+284 NLIKNLRKGAKTHG
-298 GQADDLEKAVKEAR
+298 GQADDLEKAMKEAR
-312 GVPRK
+312 GVPRNY
-317 HTKTYSTM
+317 TKKYSNL

-354 KAKATKHH
+354 KAKAAKHH

-394 ENPATRQKYPERQ
+394 ENPATGKKYPERQ
-407 TDKYKADYAKNNPLK
+407 TDKYKADYAKNSPLK

-428 KNESD
+428 KNEAMDPVTLGKMQADAAATQRSNQKKRD
-433 DYHYSTGEPLNKKLS
+433 EKEKKDMAAKLS
-448 PKAQKAK
+448 PKAQRAK

-483 KNETLTKEDTDFSK
+483 
-497 AIDIVRKHS
+497 R
-506 KGSEIR
+506 
-512 GSGDGT
+512 
-518 TVTAEHPRGQYA
+518 
-530 SKADRAAHTNM
+530 
-541 LKDKLKHLKS
+541 
-551 VKVVHKTYPGSATEQ
+551 
-566 KEAHSTKDI
+566 
-575 LKMFPKPSKF
+575 
-585 SDKEVKMAKGI
+585 
-596 AFDKR
+596 
-601 YKGGDMDGAVRAQN
+601 
-615 KIKKVLSDHPAVARA
+615 
-630 NRAANESIGPFRR
+630 NESVDEIVTRR
-643 GPKIFQPKPGDSP
+643 GKPIFQPKPGDSP

-674 RLAKAKKDRQA
+674 RLAQVKKDRA
-685 AWAQGKDFDVTKAL
+685 AAYKQGKDFDVLKAL
-699 GYGPS
+699 GYGKA
-704 VKEEKKKK
+704 VEANEEKKKK
-712 TGLAGKA
+712 TGLAAKA
-719 EKSGMPLGILK
+719 EKSGMPVGILRQ
-730 TVYNRGMAAW
+730 VYNRGMAAW
-740 KTGHRKGTTPQQW
+740 KTGHRPGTTPQQW
-753 AHARVNSFIT
+753 AMARVNSFVT

-772 DKDLADKVRARK
+772 DKDLAAKVRAAK

>member
-1 MDKDKFYKPNQKDM
+1 MTI
-15 AVMKKIHHHHMASM
+15 KKKTV
-29 NHSTDSPKHK
+29 N
-39 HHIQQV
+39 
-45 MKHKSQLSKD
+45 
-55 AQKLLMMGEGTYK
+55 EGTYK

-123 DDMEEMTMG
+123 DEMEEMTMG
-132 QGVEVKKTKIGEV
+132 QGVEIKKTAVGDR
-145 PKGIGWSLKKLGKHT
+145 PKGIGWSLKKSGQQT

-192 FFFVAEDQIKKDGA
+192 FFFVKEDQIKKDGA
-206 KIKKAYAAIATEDM
+206 KIKKAYDAIATEDM
-220 NTITK
+220 NVITK

-272 EKLDKEDEPFIK
+272 EKLDKDDEPFIK

-298 GQADDLEKAVKEAR
+298 GQADDLEKAMKEAR

-317 HTKTYSTM
+317 HAKTYSNL

-354 KAKATKHH
+354 KAKAAKHH
-362 DDVMKSYGFKA
+362 DDVMKSYGFKPEGKA
-373 EDKGRGPTGIA
+373 YGPTGVS
-384 YSLPKGHPDA
+384 YYVPKGHPN
-394 ENPATRQKYPERQ
+394 EVNPKTREKYPERQ

-433 DYHYSTGEPLNKKLS
+433 DYHYSTGEPLNKKMNPVTLG
-448 PKAQKAK
+448 KMQ
-455 DAQARID
+455 AQAAATQRANQRKRD
-462 KKFAPGGSYSKGA
+462 EKEKK
-475 DQIRKVIA
+475 D
-483 KNETLTKEDTDFSK
+483 
-497 AIDIVRKHS
+497 
-506 KGSEIR
+506 
-512 GSGDGT
+512 
-518 TVTAEHPRGQYA
+518 
-530 SKADRAAHTNM
+530 
-541 LKDKLKHLKS
+541 
-551 VKVVHKTYPGSATEQ
+551 
-566 KEAHSTKDI
+566 
-575 LKMFPKPSKF
+575 
-585 SDKEVKMAKGI
+585 MAKK
-596 AFDKR
+596 ATHE
-601 YKGGDMDGAVRAQN
+601 MVT
-615 KIKKVLSDHPAVARA
+615 
-630 NRAANESIGPFRR
+630 RR
-643 GPKIFQPKPGDSP
+643 GKPIFQPKPGDSP

-674 RLAKAKKDRQA
+674 RLAQVKKDRA
-685 AWAQGKDFDVTKAL
+685 AAYKQGKDFDVLKAL
-699 GYGPS
+699 GYGKA
-704 VKEEKKKK
+704 VEANEEKKKK
-712 TGLAGKA
+712 TGLAAKA
-719 EKSGMPLGILK
+719 EKSGMPLGILRQ
-730 TVYNRGMAAW
+730 VYNRGMAAW
-740 KTGHRKGTTPQQW
+740 KTGHRPGTTPQQW
-753 AHARVNSFIT
+753 AMARVNSFVT

-772 DKDLADKVRARK
+772 DKDLAAKVRAAK

>member
-1 MDKDKFYKPNQKDM
+1 MDKDKFYKPNEKDM
-15 AVMKKIHHHHMASM
+15 TVMKKIHHHHMASM
-29 NHSTDSPKHK
+29 QHSTGSPKHK

-171 KPVAQPKIRAGSPM
+171 KPVAQPRIRAGSPM

-220 NTITK
+220 NVITK

-272 EKLDKEDEPFIK
+272 EKLDKDDEPFIK
-284 NLVKNLRKGSKTHA
+284 NLIKNLRKGSKTHG
-298 GQADDLEKAVKEAR
+298 GQADDLEKAMKEAR
-312 GVPRK
+312 GVPRNY
-317 HTKTYSTM
+317 TKKYSNL

-394 ENPATRQKYPERQ
+394 ENPATGKKYPERQ
-407 TDKYKADYAKNNPLK
+407 TDKYKADYAKNSPLK

-448 PKAQKAK
+448 PKAQRAK

-483 KNETLTKEDTDFSK
+483 KNESVDE
-497 AIDIVRKHS
+497 IV
-506 KGSEIR
+506 
-512 GSGDGT
+512 T
-518 TVTAEHPRGQYA
+518 
-530 SKADRAAHTNM
+530 
-541 LKDKLKHLKS
+541 
-551 VKVVHKTYPGSATEQ
+551 
-566 KEAHSTKDI
+566 
-575 LKMFPKPSKF
+575 
-585 SDKEVKMAKGI
+585 
-596 AFDKR
+596 
-601 YKGGDMDGAVRAQN
+601 
-615 KIKKVLSDHPAVARA
+615 
-630 NRAANESIGPFRR
+630 RR
-643 GPKIFQPKPGDSP
+643 GKPIFQPKPGDSP

-674 RLAKAKKDRQA
+674 RLAQVKKDRA
-685 AWAQGKDFDVTKAL
+685 AAYKQGKDFDVLKAL
-699 GYGPS
+699 GYGKA
-704 VKEEKKKK
+704 VEANEEKKK
-712 TGLAGKA
+712 TGLAAKA

-740 KTGHRKGTTPQQW
+740 KTGHRPGTTPQQW
-753 AHARVNSFIT
+753 GHARVNSFIT

>member
-1 MDKDKFYKPNQKDM
+1 MDKDKFYKPNKKDM

-29 NHSTDSPKHK
+29 QHSTGSPEHK

-45 MKHKSQLSKD
+45 MRHKNQLSKD

-132 QGVEVKKTKIGEV
+132 QGVEIKKTKIGEI
-145 PKGIGWSLKKLGKHT
+145 PKGIGWSLKKLGKDT

-171 KPVAQPKIRAGSPM
+171 KPVAQPRIRAGSTM

-220 NTITK
+220 NVITK

-298 GQADDLEKAVKEAR
+298 GQADDLEKAMKEAR

-317 HTKTYSTM
+317 YAKTYSNL

-354 KAKATKHH
+354 KAKAAKHH
-362 DDVMKSYGFKA
+362 DDVMKSYGFKPEGKA
-373 EDKGRGPTGIA
+373 YGPTGVS
-384 YSLPKGHPDA
+384 YYVPKGHPN
-394 ENPATRQKYPERQ
+394 EVNPKTREKYPERQ
-407 TDKYKADYAKNNPLK
+407 TAKYKADYAKNSPLK

-428 KNESD
+428 KNESVD
-433 DYHYSTGEPLNKKLS
+433 E
-448 PKAQKAK
+448 
-455 DAQARID
+455 
-462 KKFAPGGSYSKGA
+462 
-475 DQIRKVIA
+475 
-483 KNETLTKEDTDFSK
+483 
-497 AIDIVRKHS
+497 IV
-506 KGSEIR
+506 
-512 GSGDGT
+512 T
-518 TVTAEHPRGQYA
+518 
-530 SKADRAAHTNM
+530 
-541 LKDKLKHLKS
+541 
-551 VKVVHKTYPGSATEQ
+551 
-566 KEAHSTKDI
+566 
-575 LKMFPKPSKF
+575 
-585 SDKEVKMAKGI
+585 
-596 AFDKR
+596 
-601 YKGGDMDGAVRAQN
+601 
-615 KIKKVLSDHPAVARA
+615 
-630 NRAANESIGPFRR
+630 RR
-643 GPKIFQPKPGDSP
+643 GKPIFQPKPGDSP

-674 RLAKAKKDRQA
+674 RLAKAKKDRA
-685 AWAQGKDFDVTKAL
+685 AAYAQGKDFDMVKAL
-699 GYGPS
+699 GYGTS
-704 VKEEKKKK
+704 VKEDVKAAIKKK
-712 TGLAGKA
+712 AD
-719 EKSGMPLGILK
+719 KSGMPAGILRQ
-730 TVYNRGMAAW
+730 VYNRGVAAW
-740 KTGHRKGTTPQQW
+740 RTGHRPGTTPSQW
-753 AHARVNSFIT
+753 GHARVNSFVT

>member
-29 NHSTDSPKHK
+29 QHSTGSPEHK

-132 QGVEVKKTKIGEV
+132 QGIEVKKTAVGDR
-145 PKGIGWSLKKLGKHT
+145 PKGIGWSLKKSGQQT

-171 KPVAQPKIRAGSPM
+171 KPVAQPRIRAGSPM

-220 NTITK
+220 NVITK

-298 GQADDLEKAVKEAR
+298 GQADDLEKAMKEAR

-317 HTKTYSTM
+317 YAKTYSNL

-354 KAKATKHH
+354 KAKAAKHH
-362 DDVMKSYGFKA
+362 DDVMKSYGFKPEGKA
-373 EDKGRGPTGIA
+373 YGPTGVS
-384 YSLPKGHPDA
+384 YYVPKGHPN
-394 ENPATRQKYPERQ
+394 EVNPKTREKYPERQ
-407 TDKYKADYAKNNPLK
+407 TDKYKADYAKNSPLK

-428 KNESD
+428 KNENAFRPPYMTKKD
-433 DYHYSTGEPLNKKLS
+433 VDIQKAKLS
-448 PKAQKAK
+448 PKAQRAK

-483 KNETLTKEDTDFSK
+483 KNESVDE
-497 AIDIVRKHS
+497 IV
-506 KGSEIR
+506 
-512 GSGDGT
+512 T
-518 TVTAEHPRGQYA
+518 
-530 SKADRAAHTNM
+530 
-541 LKDKLKHLKS
+541 
-551 VKVVHKTYPGSATEQ
+551 
-566 KEAHSTKDI
+566 
-575 LKMFPKPSKF
+575 
-585 SDKEVKMAKGI
+585 
-596 AFDKR
+596 
-601 YKGGDMDGAVRAQN
+601 
-615 KIKKVLSDHPAVARA
+615 
-630 NRAANESIGPFRR
+630 RR
-643 GPKIFQPKPGDSP
+643 GKPIFQPKPGDSP

-674 RLAKAKKDRQA
+674 RLAQIKKDRA
-685 AWAQGKDFDVTKAL
+685 AAYKQGKDFDVVKAL
-699 GYGPS
+699 GYDKAVEANED
-704 VKEEKKKK
+704 VKAAIKKK
-712 TGLAGKA
+712 AD
-719 EKSGMPLGILK
+719 KSGMPAGILRQ
-730 TVYNRGMAAW
+730 VYNRGVAAW
-740 KTGHRKGTTPQQW
+740 RTGHRPGTTPSQW
-753 AHARVNSFIT
+753 GHARVNSFVT

>member
-1 MDKDKFYKPNQKDM
+1 MDKDKFYKPNQRDM

-132 QGVEVKKTKIGEV
+132 QGVEVKKTAVGDR
-145 PKGIGWSLKKLGKHT
+145 PKGYGWSLKKSGQQT
-160 GKDHDVWHRVT
+160 GKDHDVWHRQT
-171 KPVAQPKIRAGSPM
+171 KGVVQPRITTRSPM
-185 YSSKNES
+185 FNSKNES
-192 FFFVAEDQIKKDGA
+192 FYFVKEDQIKKDGA

-220 NTITK
+220 NIITK

-272 EKLDKEDEPFIK
+272 EKLDKEDEPFVK
-284 NLVKNLRKGSKTHA
+284 NLIKNLRKGAKTHG
-298 GQADDLEKAVKEAR
+298 GQADDLEKAMKEAR

-317 HTKTYSTM
+317 QAKTYSNL

-394 ENPATRQKYPERQ
+394 ENPATRKKYPERQ
-407 TDKYKADYAKNNPLK
+407 TDKYKADYAKNSPLK
-422 LSGKFS
+422 LSGKFGR
-428 KNESD
+428 NESVD
-433 DYHYSTGEPLNKKLS
+433 
-448 PKAQKAK
+448 
-455 DAQARID
+455 
-462 KKFAPGGSYSKGA
+462 
-475 DQIRKVIA
+475 
-483 KNETLTKEDTDFSK
+483 
-497 AIDIVRKHS
+497 
-506 KGSEIR
+506 
-512 GSGDGT
+512 
-518 TVTAEHPRGQYA
+518 
-530 SKADRAAHTNM
+530 
-541 LKDKLKHLKS
+541 
-551 VKVVHKTYPGSATEQ
+551 
-566 KEAHSTKDI
+566 EA
-575 LKMFPKPSKF
+575 FPKRTRSF
-585 SDKEVKMAKGI
+585 E
-596 AFDKR
+596 
-601 YKGGDMDGAVRAQN
+601 
-615 KIKKVLSDHPAVARA
+615 
-630 NRAANESIGPFRR
+630 
-643 GPKIFQPKPGDSP
+643 PKPGDSP

-685 AWAQGKDFDVTKAL
+685 AYAQGKPFDTLKAL
-699 GYGPS
+699 GYG
-704 VKEEKKKK
+704 KAIEANEEKKKK

-740 KTGHRKGTTPQQW
+740 KTGHRPGTTPQQW
-753 AHARVNSFIT
+753 GHARVNSFIT

>member
-1 MDKDKFYKPNQKDM
+1 MTI
-15 AVMKKIHHHHMASM
+15 KKK
-29 NHSTDSPKHK
+29 TVD
-39 HHIQQV
+39 
-45 MKHKSQLSKD
+45 
-55 AQKLLMMGEGTYK
+55 EGTYK
-68 VEIEGLPKMYMD
+68 VEIEGLPKMYID

-109 SQVRKDLQLKIQGK
+109 SEVRKDLQLKIQGK
-123 DDMEEMTMG
+123 DDMEENKRPGLWANMHAKKKRGEAPAKKGDKDYPSDDALKRARGENVDELAMG
-132 QGVEVKKTKIGEV
+132 QGVEIKKTAVGDR
-145 PKGIGWSLKKLGKHT
+145 PKGIGWSLKKSGQQT

-171 KPVAQPKIRAGSPM
+171 KPVAQPKIRAGSTM

-192 FFFVAEDQIKKDGA
+192 FFFVTEDQIKRDGA

-220 NTITK
+220 NVITK

-272 EKLDKEDEPFIK
+272 EKLDKDDEPFIK
-284 NLVKNLRKGSKTHA
+284 NLIKNLRKGSKTHG
-298 GQADDLEKAVKEAR
+298 GQADDLEKAMKESVTQTPGDSYHHLQKAKRLASADGHDYDKLPKYHRGKDVPHQAHYDDKAKNEAR
-312 GVPRK
+312 GVPRNY
-317 HTKTYSTM
+317 TKKFSNL

-354 KAKATKHH
+354 KAKAAKHH
-362 DDVMKSYGFKA
+362 DDVMKSYGFKT

-394 ENPATRQKYPERQ
+394 ENPATGKKYPERQ
-407 TDKYKADYAKNNPLK
+407 TDKYKADYAKNSPLK
-422 LSGKFS
+422 LSGKFA

-483 KNETLTKEDTDFSK
+483 KNEAMDPVTLGKMQAQAAATQRANQKKRDEKEK
-497 AIDIVRKHS
+497 
-506 KGSEIR
+506 
-512 GSGDGT
+512 
-518 TVTAEHPRGQYA
+518 
-530 SKADRAAHTNM
+530 
-541 LKDKLKHLKS
+541 KD
-551 VKVVHKTYPGSATEQ
+551 
-566 KEAHSTKDI
+566 
-575 LKMFPKPSKF
+575 
-585 SDKEVKMAKGI
+585 MAKK
-596 AFDKR
+596 ATHE
-601 YKGGDMDGAVRAQN
+601 MVT
-615 KIKKVLSDHPAVARA
+615 
-630 NRAANESIGPFRR
+630 RR
-643 GPKIFQPKPGDSP
+643 GKPIFQPKPGDSP

-663 SVQKSLNKRRE
+663 STQASLQKRKD
-674 RLAKAKKDRQA
+674 RLAKAKKDRA
-685 AWAQGKDFDVTKAL
+685 AAYKAGKPFDMVRAL
-699 GYGPS
+699 GYGKS
-704 VKEEKKKK
+704 VEANEEKKKK
-712 TGLAGKA
+712 KGLAAKA
-719 EKSGMPLGILK
+719 EKSGMPLGILRQ
-730 TVYNRGMAAW
+730 VYNRGMAAW
-740 KTGHRKGTTPQQW
+740 KTGHRPGTTPQQW
-753 AHARVNSFIT
+753 AMARVNSFVT

-772 DKDLADKVRARK
+772 DKDLAAKVRAAK

>member
-1 MDKDKFYKPNQKDM
+1 MTI
-15 AVMKKIHHHHMASM
+15 KKK
-29 NHSTDSPKHK
+29 TVD
-39 HHIQQV
+39 
-45 MKHKSQLSKD
+45 
-55 AQKLLMMGEGTYK
+55 EGTYK
-68 VEIEGLPKMYMD
+68 VEIEGLPRMYMD

-123 DDMEEMTMG
+123 DDIDESLNETKVIVGKHLDKAGIPYSYAGGPDPMVRQKDAGRAKELINKLHKDGTIKRNPGVTVYDKGPNIRPISKALKNKLGIKELRMG
-132 QGVEVKKTKIGEV
+132 HSVEVKKTKIGEV
-145 PKGIGWSLKKLGKHT
+145 PKGIGWSLKKLGKQT

-185 YSSKNES
+185 YNSKNES

-220 NTITK
+220 NVITK

-298 GQADDLEKAVKEAR
+298 GQADDLEKAMKEAR

-317 HTKTYSTM
+317 HAKTYSNL

-354 KAKATKHH
+354 KAKAAKHH

-394 ENPATRQKYPERQ
+394 ENPATGKKYPERQ
-407 TDKYKADYAKNNPLK
+407 TAKYKADYAKNSPLK

-428 KNESD
+428 KNEAMD
-433 DYHYSTGEPLNKKLS
+433 PVTLGKM
-448 PKAQKAK
+448 Q
-455 DAQARID
+455 AQAAATQRANQ
-462 KKFAPGGSYSKGA
+462 KKR
-475 DQIRKVIA
+475 D
-483 KNETLTKEDTDFSK
+483 EKEK
-497 AIDIVRKHS
+497 
-506 KGSEIR
+506 
-512 GSGDGT
+512 
-518 TVTAEHPRGQYA
+518 
-530 SKADRAAHTNM
+530 
-541 LKDKLKHLKS
+541 KD
-551 VKVVHKTYPGSATEQ
+551 
-566 KEAHSTKDI
+566 
-575 LKMFPKPSKF
+575 
-585 SDKEVKMAKGI
+585 MAKK
-596 AFDKR
+596 ATHE
-601 YKGGDMDGAVRAQN
+601 MVT
-615 KIKKVLSDHPAVARA
+615 
-630 NRAANESIGPFRR
+630 RR
-643 GPKIFQPKPGDSP
+643 GKPIFQPKPGDSP

-663 SVQKSLNKRRE
+663 STQASLQKRKD
-674 RLAKAKKDRQA
+674 RLAKAKKDRA
-685 AWAQGKDFDVTKAL
+685 AAYKAGKPFDMVRAL
-699 GYGPS
+699 GYGKS
-704 VKEEKKKK
+704 VEANEEKKKK
-712 TGLAGKA
+712 TGLAAKA
-719 EKSGMPLGILK
+719 EKSGMPIGILRK
-730 TVYNRGMAAW
+730 VYNRGMAAW
-740 KTGHRKGTTPQQW
+740 KTGHRPGTTPQQW
-753 AHARVNSFIT
+753 AMARVNSFVT

-772 DKDLADKVRARK
+772 DKDLAAKVRAAK

>member
-1 MDKDKFYKPNQKDM
+1 MTI
-15 AVMKKIHHHHMASM
+15 KKK
-29 NHSTDSPKHK
+29 TVD
-39 HHIQQV
+39 
-45 MKHKSQLSKD
+45 
-55 AQKLLMMGEGTYK
+55 EGTYK
-68 VEIEGLPKMYMD
+68 VEIEGLPRMYMD

-123 DDMEEMTMG
+123 DDIDESLNETKVIVGKHLDKAGIPYSYAGGPDPMVRQKDAGRAKELINKLHKDGTIKRNPGVTVYDKGPNIRPISKALKNKLGIKELRMG
-132 QGVEVKKTKIGEV
+132 HSVEVKKTKIGEV
-145 PKGIGWSLKKLGKHT
+145 PKGIGWSLKKLGKQT

-185 YSSKNES
+185 YNSKNES

-220 NTITK
+220 NVITK

-272 EKLDKEDEPFIK
+272 EKLDKDDEPFIK

-298 GQADDLEKAVKEAR
+298 GQADDLEKAMKEAR

-317 HTKTYSTM
+317 HAKTYSNL

-354 KAKATKHH
+354 KAKAAKHH
-362 DDVMKSYGFKA
+362 DDVMKSYGFKPEGKA
-373 EDKGRGPTGIA
+373 YGPTGVS
-384 YSLPKGHPDA
+384 YYVPKGHPN
-394 ENPATRQKYPERQ
+394 EVNPKTREKYPERQ
-407 TDKYKADYAKNNPLK
+407 TDKYKADYAKNSPLK

-433 DYHYSTGEPLNKKLS
+433 DYHYSTGEPLNKKMNPVTLG
-448 PKAQKAK
+448 KMQ
-455 DAQARID
+455 AQAAATQRANQRKRD
-462 KKFAPGGSYSKGA
+462 EKEKK
-475 DQIRKVIA
+475 D
-483 KNETLTKEDTDFSK
+483 
-497 AIDIVRKHS
+497 
-506 KGSEIR
+506 
-512 GSGDGT
+512 
-518 TVTAEHPRGQYA
+518 
-530 SKADRAAHTNM
+530 
-541 LKDKLKHLKS
+541 
-551 VKVVHKTYPGSATEQ
+551 
-566 KEAHSTKDI
+566 
-575 LKMFPKPSKF
+575 
-585 SDKEVKMAKGI
+585 MAKK
-596 AFDKR
+596 ATHE
-601 YKGGDMDGAVRAQN
+601 MVT
-615 KIKKVLSDHPAVARA
+615 
-630 NRAANESIGPFRR
+630 RR
-643 GPKIFQPKPGDSP
+643 GKPIFQPKPGDSP

-674 RLAKAKKDRQA
+674 RLAQVKKDRA
-685 AWAQGKDFDVTKAL
+685 AAYKQGKDFDVLKAL
-699 GYGPS
+699 GYGKA
-704 VKEEKKKK
+704 VEANEEKKKK
-712 TGLAGKA
+712 TGLAAKA
-719 EKSGMPLGILK
+719 EKSGMPLGILRQ
-730 TVYNRGMAAW
+730 VYNRGMAAW
-740 KTGHRKGTTPQQW
+740 KTGHRPGTTPQQW
-753 AHARVNSFIT
+753 AMARVNSFVT

-772 DKDLADKVRARK
+772 DKDLAAKVRAAK

>member
-1 MDKDKFYKPNQKDM
+1 MDNKKKIIDETKKIVGKHLDKAGIPYSYAGGPEPMVRQKD
-15 AVMKKIHHHHMASM
+15 AGRAKALINKLHKDGTIKRNPGVTAYDKGPNIRPI
-29 NHSTDSPKHK
+29 STALKNK
-39 HHIQQV
+39 LGIKEATYQV
-45 MKHKSQLSKD
+45 D
-55 AQKLLMMGEGTYK
+55 
-68 VEIEGLPKMYMD
+68 IDGLPKMFMD

-102 NVERVQK
+102 DVKRVQK
-109 SQVRKDLQLKIQGK
+109 SDVRKHLQLKLKGH
-123 DDMEEMTMG
+123 DGEEEMEENKRPGLWANMHAKKKRGEAPAKKGDKDYPSDDALKRARGENVDELAMG
-132 QGVEVKKTKIGEV
+132 QGVEIKKTAVGDR
-145 PKGIGWSLKKLGKHT
+145 PKGYGWSLKKSGQQT

-220 NTITK
+220 NVITK

-272 EKLDKEDEPFIK
+272 EKLDKDDEPFIK
-284 NLVKNLRKGSKTHA
+284 NLIKNLRKGSKTHG
-298 GQADDLEKAVKEAR
+298 GQADDLEKAMKEAR
-312 GVPRK
+312 GVPRNY
-317 HTKTYSTM
+317 TKKYSNL

-354 KAKATKHH
+354 KAKAAKHH

-394 ENPATRQKYPERQ
+394 ENPATGKKYPERQ
-407 TDKYKADYAKNNPLK
+407 TDKYKADYAKNSPLK

-483 KNETLTKEDTDFSK
+483 KNEAMDPVTLGKMQAQAAATQRANQKKRDEKEK
-497 AIDIVRKHS
+497 
-506 KGSEIR
+506 
-512 GSGDGT
+512 
-518 TVTAEHPRGQYA
+518 
-530 SKADRAAHTNM
+530 
-541 LKDKLKHLKS
+541 KD
-551 VKVVHKTYPGSATEQ
+551 
-566 KEAHSTKDI
+566 
-575 LKMFPKPSKF
+575 
-585 SDKEVKMAKGI
+585 MAKK
-596 AFDKR
+596 ATHE
-601 YKGGDMDGAVRAQN
+601 MVT
-615 KIKKVLSDHPAVARA
+615 
-630 NRAANESIGPFRR
+630 RR
-643 GPKIFQPKPGDSP
+643 GKPIFQPKPDDSP

-663 SVQKSLNKRRE
+663 STQASLQKRKD
-674 RLAKAKKDRQA
+674 RLAKAKKDRA
-685 AWAQGKDFDVTKAL
+685 AAYKAGKPFDMIRAL
-699 GYGPS
+699 GYGKS
-704 VKEEKKKK
+704 VEANEEKKKK
-712 TGLAGKA
+712 TGLAAKA
-719 EKSGMPLGILK
+719 EKSGMPIGILRK
-730 TVYNRGMAAW
+730 VYNRGMAAW
-740 KTGHRKGTTPQQW
+740 KTGHRPGTTPQQW
-753 AHARVNSFIT
+753 AMARVNSFVT

-772 DKDLADKVRARK
+772 DKDLAAKVRAAK